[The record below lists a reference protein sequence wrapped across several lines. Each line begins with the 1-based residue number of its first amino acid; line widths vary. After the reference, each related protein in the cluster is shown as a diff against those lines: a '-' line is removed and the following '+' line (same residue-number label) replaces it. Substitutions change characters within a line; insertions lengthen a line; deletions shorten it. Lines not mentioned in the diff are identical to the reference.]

1 MKFNLGLLATL
12 FAASAVTAK
21 NVCETSDAS
30 PYLHNVNEMID
41 NLKNAEMGKNACN
54 FATNGCGETITAY
67 SGSGGAA
74 FMLCG
79 GSFRVSKKIRAIN
92 WRGRS

>member
-1 MKFNLGLLATL
+1 MKFNHGLLAAV
-12 FAASAVTAK
+12 FATGAVAAVEQ
-21 NVCETSDAS
+21 VCETSDAS

-41 NLKNAEMGKNACN
+41 NLNNAEMGKTACN
-54 FATNGCGETITAY
+54 FATNGCGETITDY

-79 GSFRVSKKIRAIN
+79 GSFRVRKTI
-92 WRGRS
+92 